1 MPLVLEARDVLA
13 ELDGVVGEHTAQ
25 PRSKVPCALAC
36 CSRRSSGMLQP
47 SPYTGGRP
55 RAHGQRPRV
64 PCCLPAGK
72 DPSAAR
78 QLLRS
83 GPFSGMRDNI
93 RALGQY
99 AALPA
104 AEGGAGLSEADAGQL
119 VTGFFRALEEYD
131 LLLYNAVREYKQQ
144 EQKAAKNSS
153 SDEDAEAA
161 GGPIDLAVGLDK
173 AAAAEKLQVAVTK
186 LDQLIATVPAGVMT
200 KAEAVLAKVTGKK
213 PAPLST
219 MAAEAS

>member
-1 MPLVLEARDVLA
+1 M
-13 ELDGVVGEHTAQ
+13 
-25 PRSKVPCALAC
+25 
-36 CSRRSSGMLQP
+36 
-47 SPYTGGRP
+47 
-55 RAHGQRPRV
+55 

-83 GPFSGMRDNI
+83 GPFSGMRENI

-119 VTGFFRALEEYD
+119 VSGFFRALEEYD

-153 SDEDAEAA
+153 SSSDDDAEAA
-161 GGPIDLAVGLDK
+161 GGPIDPAVGLDK
-173 AAAAEKLQVAVTK
+173 AAAAEKLQLAVTK
-186 LDQLIATVPAGVMT
+186 LDQLIATVPGGVMT

-213 PAPLST
+213 PAPLT

>member
-1 MPLVLEARDVLA
+1 MLGSSLLASVLLATNSAPAHAGLDRYVKKKKLDPLDTYVPLVLEARDVLA
-13 ELDGVVGEHTAQ
+13 ELDGV
-25 PRSKVPCALAC
+25 
-36 CSRRSSGMLQP
+36 MD
-47 SPYTGGRP
+47 
-55 RAHGQRPRV
+55 
-64 PCCLPAGK
+64 K

-78 QLLRS
+78 QQLRS

-104 AEGGAGLSEADAGQL
+104 ADGGAGLSEADAGQL
-119 VTGFFRALEEYD
+119 VSGFFRALEDYD

-144 EQKAAKNSS
+144 EQKAAKAHTSS
-153 SDEDAEAA
+153 SSADYEDAEAA
-161 GGPIDLAVGLDK
+161 ASEPIDLAVGLDK
-173 AAAAEKLQVAVTK
+173 AAAAEKLQLTVTK
-186 LDQLIATVPAGVMT
+186 LDQLLATVPAGVMT

-213 PAPLST
+213 PAT